1 MFSYVNYCVSNLRF
15 LIDFYCSFL
24 QVFNPTIAYNG
35 QKESKLVPIK
45 TAEAENN
52 TLRKTTF
59 MLPNN
64 AIKINTIAKM
74 YRMTLS
80 VLPKFFFITFVFELN
95 TKLGIQFD
103 SDCYTGYTAIGF
115 VKLIQLLS
123 LLL

>member
-1 MFSYVNYCVSNLRF
+1 MRE
-15 LIDFYCSFL
+15 
-24 QVFNPTIAYNG
+24 TIA
-35 QKESKLVPIK
+35 
-45 TAEAENN
+45 
-52 TLRKTTF
+52 
-59 MLPNN
+59 MLLNN
-64 AIKINTIAKM
+64 ATKINTIAKM

-103 SDCYTGYTAIGF
+103 SDCYSGYTAKVF